1 VAEQSLRVI
10 FYVDRDSSVALT
22 KACLPEFR
30 EVLLG
35 LGYRETLLAARPLN
49 EIPEE
54 KRQKFDALA
63 VGAPASI
70 HLVDMKA

>member
-1 VAEQSLRVI
+1 MRVI
-10 FYVDRDSSVALT
+10 FYVDRDSSVALA
-22 KACLPEFR
+22 KEGLAEFR
-30 EVLLG
+30 EILLG
-35 LGYRETLLAARPLN
+35 LGYQEVLLAARPLK

-70 HLVDMKA
+70 HLLDMKA